1 MVQVVATW
9 NGRLAQCLRFALRM
23 TQEQFAAHL
32 GLDPRGMAKWSTQP
46 DMIPTMQTQ
55 QILDGALALADD
67 GVKARFTLLMAESG
81 EAEKVTAQAKP
92 PEPVQ
97 DSTQEFER
105 PSVKRRLTPE
115 TLTYLKRHL
124 QDQYAADNL
133 LGPRVMLPGILD
145 HLGTI
150 EQLRQGASGHELD
163 ELLTIGAGYA
173 EFASW
178 LLHDAGDLASAAMWC
193 GKALEMA
200 EAAGDDVMLAF
211 TIMRRAGVAI
221 SARDGAY
228 AARIAR
234 RAQRYD
240 SPGTIRVR
248 AIAALTEAHGHAID
262 ANPGETDR
270 ALELAAGLVEQVETV
285 AAVEHDPTVVRYCEI
300 PLYESISK
308 AKCHLELRRA
318 TEAID
323 SFNVVLDTLPPD
335 YHRDRGQYLAR
346 LTQSYVLGEQP
357 EAACAAG
364 EESLAIA
371 LETGSSRTIS
381 DLRRTVPDLAS
392 RWGKVPE
399 FVRFRDLLA
408 TVERSNGGA

>member
-1 MVQVVATW
+1 
-9 NGRLAQCLRFALRM
+9 M

-32 GLDPRGMAKWSTQP
+32 GLDPRGMARWSTQP
-46 DMIPTMQTQ
+46 EMIPTMQTQ

-67 GVKARFTLLMAESG
+67 GVKARFALLMAESG
-81 EAEKVTAQAKP
+81 EAEKPVAQARP
-92 PEPVQ
+92 AEPI
-97 DSTQEFER
+97 QESVSAFES

-115 TLTYLKRHL
+115 TLSYLKRHL

-133 LGPRVMLPGILD
+133 LGPRVMLPGIID
-145 HLGTI
+145 HFNTI
-150 EQLRQGASGHELD
+150 ERLRQAASGQELD
-163 ELLTIGAGYA
+163 ELLSLGAGYA
-173 EFASW
+173 EFAGW
-178 LLHDAGDLASAAMWC
+178 LSHDAGDLSGAAMWC

-200 EAAGDDVMLAF
+200 EAAGDDVMAAF
-211 TIMRRAGVAI
+211 TIMRRAAAAI
-221 SARDGAY
+221 SARDGGY
-228 AARIAR
+228 AARLAK

-240 SPGTIRVR
+240 SPETIRVR
-248 AIAALTEAHGHAID
+248 AVAALTEAHGHAID

-270 ALELAAGLVEQVETV
+270 ALDLAAGLVEQVDSA
-285 AAVEHDPTVVRYCEI
+285 AAVGHDPTIVRYCAI
-300 PLYESISK
+300 PLYESISQ
-308 AKCHLELRRA
+308 AKCHLELGRA

-323 SFNVVLDTLPPD
+323 SFRVVLDTLPPD

-357 EAACAAG
+357 EAACTAG
-364 EESLAIA
+364 EEALAIA

-381 DLRRTVPDLAS
+381 DLRRTIPDMAS

-399 FVRFRDLLA
+399 FMRFRDLLA

>member
-9 NGRLAQCLRFALRM
+9 NGRLAQCLRLALRM

-67 GVKARFTLLMAESG
+67 GVKARFALLMAESG
-81 EAEKVTAQAKP
+81 EAK
-92 PEPVQ
+92 EPVVQ
-97 DSTQEFER
+97 ARQPELIQESGPVFE
-105 PSVKRRLTPE
+105 PQSVKRRLTSE
-115 TLTYLKRHL
+115 TLGYLKRHL

-133 LGPRVMLPGILD
+133 LGPRVMLPGIID
-145 HLGTI
+145 HFNTI
-150 EQLRQGASGHELD
+150 ERLRQGASGQELD
-163 ELLTIGAGYA
+163 ELLSLGAGYA
-173 EFASW
+173 EFAGW
-178 LLHDAGDLASAAMWC
+178 LSHDAGDLSGAGMWC

-200 EAAGDDVMLAF
+200 EAAGDDVMAAF
-211 TIMRRAGVAI
+211 TIMRRAAAAI
-221 SARDGAY
+221 SARDGVY
-228 AARIAR
+228 AARLAK

-240 SPGTIRVR
+240 TPETIRVR

-262 ANPGETDR
+262 ANPSETDR
-270 ALELAAGLVEQVETV
+270 ALDLAAGLVEQIDSV
-285 AAVEHDPTVVRYCEI
+285 AAVEHDPTIVRYCAI
-300 PLYESISK
+300 PLYESISQ
-308 AKCHLELRRA
+308 AKCHLELGRA

-323 SFNVVLDTLPPD
+323 SFRVVLDTLPPD

-357 EAACAAG
+357 EAACTAG
-364 EESLAIA
+364 EEALAIA

-381 DLRRTVPDLAS
+381 DLRRTIPDMAS

-399 FVRFRDLLA
+399 FIRFRDLLA